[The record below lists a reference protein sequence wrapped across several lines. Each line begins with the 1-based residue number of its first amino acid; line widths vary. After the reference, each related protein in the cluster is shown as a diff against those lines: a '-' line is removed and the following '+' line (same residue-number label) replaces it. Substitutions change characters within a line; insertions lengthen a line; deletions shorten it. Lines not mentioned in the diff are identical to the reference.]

1 MKKTDL
7 ILIFVVLVI
16 FVSLAILFNHKKGGD
31 VATVTH
37 NGTIVDTIDLSKDGN
52 YRYDFEE
59 GYNIVLVDDGKVR
72 VIESNCTNQNCVNQG
87 FVENTNDAIICL
99 PHKFC
104 VTVKSNDV
112 TYDAVTN

>member
-16 FVSLAILFNHKKGGD
+16 FVSLAILFNHKKGGN

-37 NGTIVDTIDLSKDGN
+37 NGTIVDTIDLSKDAN
-52 YRYDFEE
+52 YRYEFEE

-99 PHKFC
+99 PHKIC
-104 VTVKSNDV
+104 VTVISNDV

>member
-37 NGTIVDTIDLSKDGN
+37 NGKIVDTIDLSKDGN
-52 YRYDFEE
+52 
-59 GYNIVLVDDGKVR
+59 
-72 VIESNCTNQNCVNQG
+72 
-87 FVENTNDAIICL
+87 
-99 PHKFC
+99 
-104 VTVKSNDV
+104 
-112 TYDAVTN
+112 